1 MPCDSRIY
9 QGTKMLDGARLQR
22 VLTEAGIKYTVSKD
36 GNVIACG
43 DGTTYA
49 RGKADEP
56 FTITGRRGGGHD
68 YGAIGKRYA
77 ETTVRDVAKRKGYT
91 VAKAPD
97 GKLTLT
103 MRRY

>member
-9 QGTKMLDGARLQR
+9 QGTKMLDGERLQR
-22 VLTEAGIKYTVSKD
+22 VLTEAGITYTASKD
-36 GNVIACG
+36 GHRINCA
-43 DGTTYA
+43 DGTVYA
-49 RGKADEP
+49 RNKADEP
-56 FTITGRRGGGHD
+56 YTIIGSRVGGHD
-68 YGAIGKRYA
+68 YGAIGRRYA